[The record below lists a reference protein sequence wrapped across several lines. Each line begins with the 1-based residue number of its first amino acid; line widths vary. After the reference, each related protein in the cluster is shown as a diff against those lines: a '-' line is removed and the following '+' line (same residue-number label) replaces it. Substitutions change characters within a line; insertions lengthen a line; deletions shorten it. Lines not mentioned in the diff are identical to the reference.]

1 MDNNFDFND
10 DGMTDRL
17 DYLADRHADFFEWL
31 ELLFEAPDVPPDW
44 QEFVS
49 EPSPSELEQMNR
61 TADELVRDIMNMT
74 GKDSFKPNLDWIWD
88 EENW

>member
-1 MDNNFDFND
+1 MEFND
-10 DGMTDRL
+10 DEMSDRI

-44 QEFVS
+44 QEFVQ

-61 TADELVRDIMNMT
+61 TADELVRDIMEN
-74 GKDSFKPNLDWIWD
+74 ND
-88 EENW
+88 ENS